1 MDAGIVVALCV
12 LGTLAFVGGVAAGIF
27 GGMWWQARQTA
38 SVWEKA
44 YTHVREQI
52 PVIKHDTYNTRG
64 DPPPPP
70 ATTTQPPKD
79 RVRVQAA
86 TGNSEFVT
94 QDETEQTP

>member
-44 YTHVREQI
+44 YTHVREQL
-52 PVIKHDTYNTRG
+52 PFIKHDTYNTG
-64 DPPPPP
+64 ALPTV
-70 ATTTQPPKD
+70 TTTPPPKD

-86 TGNSEFVT
+86 TNASDFVT
-94 QDETEQTP
+94 QDETDQADWKS